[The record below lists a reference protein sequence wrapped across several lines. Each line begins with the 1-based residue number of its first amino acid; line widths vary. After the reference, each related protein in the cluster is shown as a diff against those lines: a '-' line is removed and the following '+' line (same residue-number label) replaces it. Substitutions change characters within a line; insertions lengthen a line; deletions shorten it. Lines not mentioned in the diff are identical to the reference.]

1 MYIWMILAT
10 FMVMLAAYNLSPR
23 ADIAHIQNAPRAE
36 ATATKFLYQHK
47 AAEKF
52 TKDQITEETVATG
65 GIDISSL
72 VYYLPIGFKYDE
84 DSYASVLYC
93 LNPETKDAEGNI
105 TLAGQTTGEC
115 IQGNKKVRYVITFGQ
130 VPDKWKNV
138 ATNKVL
144 GDFYKALRSRIPVS
158 MACGIVTNATPGQ
171 KNNKME
177 STYVIEGVDA
187 IVNASIPPYFITTD
201 ATFSEKCLKD
211 GELSD
216 PCLICVTN
224 L

>member
-1 MYIWMILAT
+1 MILAT

-23 ADIAHIQNAPRAE
+23 ADIAHIQNAPQAE
-36 ATATKFLYQHK
+36 AAITKFLYQHK
-47 AAEKF
+47 VAEKF
-52 TKDQITEETVATG
+52 TKDQIAGETVTPG
-65 GIDISSL
+65 DIDISSL
-72 VYYLPIGFKYDE
+72 VDYLPIGFKYDE
-84 DSYASVLYC
+84 GSYASVVYC

-105 TLAGQTTGEC
+105 SPAGQIVSECFPTT
-115 IQGNKKVRYVITFGQ
+115 GNKKVRYVITFGQ

-158 MACGIVTNATPGQ
+158 MACGIVTNATQGQ
-171 KNNKME
+171 QNNKMG

-187 IVNASIPPYFITTD
+187 IVNASIPPYFIATD
-201 ATFSEKCLKD
+201 TIFTDKCLKD